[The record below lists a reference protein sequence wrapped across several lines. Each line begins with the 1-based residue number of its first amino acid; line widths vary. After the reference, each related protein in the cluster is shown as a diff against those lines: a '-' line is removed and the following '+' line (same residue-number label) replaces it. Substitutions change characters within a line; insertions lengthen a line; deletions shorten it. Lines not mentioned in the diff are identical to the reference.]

1 MLATV
6 ASGSCKGPCEGTI
19 GDSLLPAE
27 EPCVLMQVSVL
38 TSHHE
43 PWGNGQQDQAAPE
56 AIGTTAEAATS
67 AIGAGAARLTPCA
80 GTGLRQVCKNL
91 GPLERLV
98 LAALSAPKTKGG
110 RVTCLSQL
118 FISTTQRTTGTTI
131 LLSACIGVAIIIVI
145 GVVVVFVYNPQVA
158 GEHYERPRKAEST
171 EGSESVPEGVSGS
184 STKSAEKGWVDCRQ
198 SLPPVKN
205 MDGFAARP
213 WQEELVSSDRVLP
226 SARMDTPDGPPQS
239 AADGTGMLKP
249 MSSSPAGQGVP
260 GGRLAAS
267 KAPQARPAE
276 MPPPLC
282 SALVL
287 PVCEAHFA
295 VAVPALAAMDESGGG
310 SLDVV
315 GLSGNPLLRAAA
327 RQVPGGRL
335 LEVAMAHPGSQ
346 PRATIGP
353 RPQDAEGSGGL
364 PQATQEIRG
373 TGGSVYGLLEAR
385 SSTCYAVTRSGREL
399 LAIRGASDSLEL
411 SVSVGER
418 QVADVTCSGEN
429 FGGVPHL
436 ELKVQPGIDAVLV
449 LSCVLAI
456 VLQST
461 WST

>member
-43 PWGNGQQDQAAPE
+43 PW
-56 AIGTTAEAATS
+56 T
-67 AIGAGAARLTPCA
+67 GAARLTPCA

-267 KAPQARPAE
+267 T
-276 MPPPLC
+276 
-282 SALVL
+282 
-287 PVCEAHFA
+287 
-295 VAVPALAAMDESGGG
+295 
-310 SLDVV
+310 
-315 GLSGNPLLRAAA
+315 
-327 RQVPGGRL
+327 GGRL